1 MSYTI
6 YKTTS
11 HTTSAGV
18 FASTPIAGEQIF
30 PTYVVTSDGSVV
42 GASNALHVQ
51 PGTGAT
57 WAVSAASLPL
67 PSGAATSANQA
78 TEITHLATLA
88 GSVSGTEMQVD
99 IVTMPTV
106 NAAQSGSWSV
116 TVATCALPSGAATSA
131 KQDTEIGYLT
141 TIAGAITLGKMQV
154 DVISSALPTGAATS
168 AKQDTIITSLS
179 SIDGHVDGVE
189 GSLTSI
195 DAKITACNTGA
206 VVVSS
211 SALPTGAAT
220 AARQDT
226 GNTSLSSIDG
236 KLPALGQALAAASVP
251 VVLTAAQVS
260 TLTPLSTVAAT
271 QSGTWNVTNISGTVS
286 LPTGAATSANQS
298 TANTSLASIDG
309 KLPALGQAL
318 AAASVPVV
326 LTAAQ
331 LSTLTPVSTVTANQG
346 GTWTVGLSA
355 GTNGIGKLTSNSGV
369 TIGAVEL
376 AASQTLA
383 TVTTVTTC
391 STVTTLTGGGVA
403 HDGAD
408 SGNPIK
414 VGAKAVTS
422 QSGQTAVASGD
433 RTDLITDLDGSIP
446 VKMACHADNVSG
458 VATATNT
465 TDTSVVAAQ
474 GASTYF
480 YCTGVSVVNT
490 GSSTTLITL
499 KDGSGGSA
507 LWYGIAPAG
516 GGYNFNGGNK
526 ALFRTSA
533 NTALY
538 FAAGTASTTVYCSV
552 TGYKSKV

>member
-1 MSYTI
+1 
-6 YKTTS
+6 
-11 HTTSAGV
+11 
-18 FASTPIAGEQIF
+18 
-30 PTYVVTSDGSVV
+30 
-42 GASNALHVQ
+42 
-51 PGTGAT
+51 
-57 WAVSAASLPL
+57 
-67 PSGAATSANQA
+67 
-78 TEITHLATLA
+78 
-88 GSVSGTEMQVD
+88 MQVD

-195 DAKITACNTGA
+195 DAKMTACNTGA

-309 KLPALGQAL
+309 KLPALWQAL

-355 GTNGIGKLTSNSGV
+355 GTNGIGR
-369 TIGAVEL
+369 
-376 AASQTLA
+376 
-383 TVTTVTTC
+383 TVGL
-391 STVTTLTGGGVA
+391 S
-403 HDGAD
+403 
-408 SGNPIK
+408 
-414 VGAKAVTS
+414 
-422 QSGQTAVASGD
+422 
-433 RTDLITDLDGSIP
+433 GSI
-446 VKMACHADNVSG
+446 
-458 VATATNT
+458 
-465 TDTSVVAAQ
+465 
-474 GASTYF
+474 
-480 YCTGVSVVNT
+480 
-490 GSSTTLITL
+490 GS
-499 KDGSGGSA
+499 
-507 LWYGIAPAG
+507 
-516 GGYNFNGGNK
+516 
-526 ALFRTSA
+526 
-533 NTALY
+533 
-538 FAAGTASTTVYCSV
+538 
-552 TGYKSKV
+552 

>member
-195 DAKITACNTGA
+195 DAKMTACNTGA

-236 KLPALGQALAAASVP
+236 KTPALGQALAAGSVP

-286 LPTGAATSANQS
+286 LPTGAATAAKQPALGTAGTASTDVITVQGIASMTALKVDGSAVTQPVSLASNVTVVGAAASGAAKSGNPVQAGAVYNSTHPTVTTGQAVELQS
-298 TANTSLASIDG
+298 TARGGLIVATGTD
-309 KLPALGQAL
+309 
-318 AAASVPVV
+318 
-326 LTAAQ
+326 TF
-331 LSTLTPVSTVTANQG
+331 TVT
-346 GTWTVGLSA
+346 VGAALPA
-355 GTNGIGKLTSNSGV
+355 GTNAIGKLAANSGV

-383 TVTTVTTC
+383 TVTTVTTVTTC

-403 HDGAD
+403 HDGVD

-458 VATATNT
+458 GEIGRAHV
-465 TDTSVVAAQ
+465 
-474 GASTYF
+474 
-480 YCTGVSVVNT
+480 
-490 GSSTTLITL
+490 
-499 KDGSGGSA
+499 
-507 LWYGIAPAG
+507 
-516 GGYNFNGGNK
+516 
-526 ALFRTSA
+526 
-533 NTALY
+533 
-538 FAAGTASTTVYCSV
+538 
-552 TGYKSKV
+552 